1 MTAKEFLT
9 RKLGLQL
16 SILNATEAL
25 TAESYFSMNELE
37 SYLEEYKTI
46 MMSEMHAVFQREINA
61 LHTFN
66 KDANCK
72 DEIIYA
78 MHNLHYRLMDTINK
92 SEEE

>member
-46 MMSEMHAVFQREINA
+46 MMSEMHAVFQREINT

-66 KDANCK
+66 KEGSCK
-72 DEIIYA
+72 DEVIYA
-78 MHNLHYRLMDTINK
+78 IHNLHHRLMNTINE